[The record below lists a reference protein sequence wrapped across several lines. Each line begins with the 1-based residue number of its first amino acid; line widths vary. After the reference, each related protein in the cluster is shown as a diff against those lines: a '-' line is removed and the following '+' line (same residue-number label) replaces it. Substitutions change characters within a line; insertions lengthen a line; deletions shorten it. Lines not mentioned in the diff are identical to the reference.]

1 VPEGEGWSPGD
12 YQPSLILEDVV
23 MTLSSPKMI
32 TWVIAVVLGVI
43 GILANLVALPIVSA
57 TFGFWLLAIAF
68 ALLAVGSAIKGL

>member
-1 VPEGEGWSPGD
+1 
-12 YQPSLILEDVV
+12 